1 MPQKT
6 KNVGGK
12 EEVMPKIIVSKCV
25 TLTHSPP
32 DRVLLEWDASPVNDM
47 VADAVAT
54 IVLQAATSPASVAL
68 TSTPCSHNHDH
79 DHSMTSTPEH
89 LKEKQ
94 LQILYVLRKAFLEYY
109 FNLGVDLLE
118 DEVNYV
124 GESVKRERGTLTGET
139 TVASDESD
147 LDKRVLTIKRLKK
160 EYQSHFET
168 YYTMY
173 IEGQHFLAMCNL
185 KTGRYLLESLDPEE
199 PVEAV
204 AKEGEE
210 VDADASDSKEGVKE
224 AEEDEGEEIPLNLHV
239 IENVIGQTLL
249 AFGKQMFD
257 AMKFSG
263 IDYHDT
269 EKVVEPDHKVNPD
282 RKELVELDAEALTKY
297 AEELYKKAIEDPKRE
312 GDEGKNE
319 DDDSKMEVEETT
331 TTTTAGDDTSGIFN
345 IYGTDNPDVLKV
357 FEEETDENLMVAML
371 DLYNIDV
378 ESGATP

>member
-1 MPQKT
+1 
-6 KNVGGK
+6 
-12 EEVMPKIIVSKCV
+12 MPKLLYLRRD
-25 TLTHSPP
+25 TYALTP
-32 DRVLLEWDASPVNDM
+32 DRVLLNGMLLVNDM
-47 VADAVAT
+47 IADAVAT

-68 TSTPCSHNHDH
+68 TSTPCSHDHDH
-79 DHSMTSTPEH
+79 DHTMTSNPEH

-94 LQILYVLRKAFLEYY
+94 LQILYVLRKAFREYY

-124 GESVKRERGTLTGET
+124 GESVKRERGTVTGET
-139 TVASDESD
+139 TVASDESG

-173 IEGQHFLAMCNL
+173 IEGRHFLAMCNL

-257 AMKFSG
+257 
-263 IDYHDT
+263 T
-269 EKVVEPDHKVNPD
+269 
-282 RKELVELDAEALTKY
+282 
-297 AEELYKKAIEDPKRE
+297 
-312 GDEGKNE
+312 
-319 DDDSKMEVEETT
+319 
-331 TTTTAGDDTSGIFN
+331 
-345 IYGTDNPDVLKV
+345 
-357 FEEETDENLMVAML
+357 
-371 DLYNIDV
+371 
-378 ESGATP
+378 